1 MKKVLSIFI
10 LVTMLVS
17 SIPVLATDNSEKII
31 EDVAPTP
38 IVMNETYYDVDDN
51 ISDDENEK
59 TDEDHTINEYIN
71 EDITLSDET
80 FNLMA
85 GNLPEPG
92 DINLFS
98 TTNDF
103 DSVWNELFS
112 EQFGDDY
119 LKPYEKNTNS
129 QRITGNTNR
138 LLIEENDLKLNG
150 KNGLDFNLI
159 RKHDNQDYNEF
170 TSAILD
176 GQNAYRHRYM
186 VALKNTSTNKRIYV
200 AFYTED
206 DFYTY
211 LYNGCHMKDISKL
224 KSLSITRN
232 DSTYE
237 YYLFSSINSYIT
249 DDETEDYYEYDKS
262 FTPIEF
268 NIAESDTTRLISRR
282 VLANRDCIGQ
292 EWTFLF
298 PEVYLY
304 QYSYD
309 VQDNCTDKEV
319 GSKYKLYS
327 GEYVGAFRDLDGT
340 VYSLTGYDA
349 YRKYKSTINSKYEYT
364 SSFRCQD
371 NKNLSFSKMFHT

>member
-176 GQNAYRHRYM
+176 DQNAYRHRYM

-211 LYNGCHMKDISKL
+211 LYNGL
-224 KSLSITRN
+224 
-232 DSTYE
+232 
-237 YYLFSSINSYIT
+237 
-249 DDETEDYYEYDKS
+249 
-262 FTPIEF
+262 
-268 NIAESDTTRLISRR
+268 
-282 VLANRDCIGQ
+282 
-292 EWTFLF
+292 
-298 PEVYLY
+298 
-304 QYSYD
+304 
-309 VQDNCTDKEV
+309 
-319 GSKYKLYS
+319 
-327 GEYVGAFRDLDGT
+327 
-340 VYSLTGYDA
+340 
-349 YRKYKSTINSKYEYT
+349 
-364 SSFRCQD
+364 
-371 NKNLSFSKMFHT
+371 

>member
-98 TTNDF
+98 ATNSI
-103 DSVWNELFS
+103 DSTWNELFS

-119 LKPYEKNTNS
+119 LKPYEKKTIN
-129 QRITGNTNR
+129 QKITGNTNR
-138 LLIEENDLKLNG
+138 LIIEESDLRLSG
-150 KNGLDFNLI
+150 KNGLDVNLI

-170 TSAILD
+170 TSAISD
-176 GQNAYRHRYM
+176 GQKAYRHRYM
-186 VALKNTSTNKRIYV
+186 VALKNSNTNKRIYV
-200 AFYTED
+200 AFYSED

-211 LYNGCHMKDISKL
+211 MYSGCYMKDISKVT
-224 KSLSITRN
+224 TRKFMRN
-232 DSTYE
+232 GVTYN
-237 YYLFSSINSYIT
+237 YYHFSKLQSYIT
-249 DDETEDYYEYDKS
+249 DDQSKDHYEYDKS
-262 FTPIEF
+262 F
-268 NIAESDTTRLISRR
+268 
-282 VLANRDCIGQ
+282 
-292 EWTFLF
+292 
-298 PEVYLY
+298 
-304 QYSYD
+304 
-309 VQDNCTDKEV
+309 
-319 GSKYKLYS
+319 
-327 GEYVGAFRDLDGT
+327 
-340 VYSLTGYDA
+340 
-349 YRKYKSTINSKYEYT
+349 
-364 SSFRCQD
+364 
-371 NKNLSFSKMFHT
+371 